1 MKCIPKKKDELS
13 EDNMRKAWNY
23 VEHKDKSVQQP
34 VNAIAQ
40 FVFIKCHH
48 LNLSSATICSLK
60 FFQYEII
67 LLIAKLLN
75 FAYFKESRK

>member
-40 FVFIKCHH
+40 FV
-48 LNLSSATICSLK
+48 L
-60 FFQYEII
+60 
-67 LLIAKLLN
+67 
-75 FAYFKESRK
+75 